1 MAKFGMSLCVLGM
14 AGEFRRRASRVNAL
28 WPRTVIATAAVQ
40 NLLGGDEVMKGS
52 RKPEIM
58 ADAAYAILTRPARE
72 CTGNFFIDDEV
83 LTVGGRDEPRQVP
96 ERAGVGAHP
105 RLLRVA
111 ANAVDDTE
119 KKRLRREVLDD
130 VGALLFEHLA
140 AQEWGRVLVEVTTD
154 GAGQP
159 VVAEMEVEDVV
170 GDEARIDAAFAHEPT
185 VRPLLP
191 VLAKA
196 VEALCGLEDVEL
208 ERVAGATFLR
218 QPGGSFE
225 WLPGLVHMPSAAL
238 ERAWDEVTA
247 SLKGKQA
254 ALEDRFGLGTFE
266 GYDLDLE
273 RERIAF
279 RGKGR
284 AGVAGRATL
293 VGSFSF
299 ASRSWAWGAHNPN
312 LPPHVRAASAALID
326 GIVER
331 DMWELTT
338 PIFGTDEATA
348 WALCAFVCA
357 EADGQ
362 GVYRAKNGESAVF
375 VMLRELGV

>member
-1 MAKFGMSLCVLGM
+1 MDV
-14 AGEFRRRASRVNAL
+14 E
-28 WPRTVIATAAVQ
+28 
-40 NLLGGDEVMKGS
+40 
-52 RKPEIM
+52 
-58 ADAAYAILTRPARE
+58 
-72 CTGNFFIDDEV
+72 
-83 LTVGGRDEPRQVP
+83 
-96 ERAGVGAHP
+96 
-105 RLLRVA
+105 
-111 ANAVDDTE
+111 E

-140 AQEWGRVLVEVTTD
+140 AQEWGRVLVEMTTD
-154 GAGQP
+154 DAGQP

-196 VEALCGLEDVEL
+196 VEALCSLEDVDL

-218 QPGGSFE
+218 QPGGTFE

-254 ALEDRFGLGTFE
+254 ALEDRFGLGTFD

-279 RGKGR
+279 RG
-284 AGVAGRATL
+284 AGRTGVTGKATL
-293 VGSFSF
+293 LGSFSF
-299 ASRSWAWGAHNPN
+299 ASRSWAWGAQNPN
-312 LPPHVRAASAALID
+312 LPPHVRAASAALVD
-326 GIVER
+326 AIVDR

-338 PIFGTDEATA
+338 PLFGTDEATA

-357 EADGQ
+357 EAGGQ

-375 VMLRELGV
+375 VMLRELRAEQAG